1 MAIQDLGTIPMDT
14 VDETII
20 DPGAPLTHD
29 REQPEQKQAPA
40 KSDSDRRL
48 EALEKDLENER
59 KARREADETARYW
72 ANRNKQP
79 APAADDDEEPK
90 PRRRQAAEVEVP
102 KDADGV
108 LLEELNADGL
118 AALKKRGVITADQL
132 DAALENLASRIET
145 AYANEREGDAF
156 DQNMQKE
163 FPELFEDNK
172 RVDAGDRP
180 QTELYHRT
188 AKHFKQLTREAGIK
202 PESVA
207 ARGMMLA
214 AARMAKQEI
223 KMEGLTDNHA
233 EDDRRERI
241 ERQRSTASRG
251 TRSGEGEVTSRGP
264 RELTPT
270 QQTIVNN
277 LKRYGATPEGFQKF
291 AKGGTHGR

>member
-1 MAIQDLGTIPMDT
+1 MANIDLGSVPMDS

-20 DPGAPLTHD
+20 DPGAPQTHD
-29 REQPEQKQAPA
+29 REQPETKQAPA
-40 KSDSDRRL
+40 KSDTDRRL
-48 EALEKDLENER
+48 ESLEKDLENER

-72 ANRNKQP
+72 ANRNKQAPAGTEDEP
-79 APAADDDEEPK
+79 AP
-90 PRRRQAAEVEVP
+90 RRKQPAAEVEVP

-132 DAALENLASRIET
+132 EQALENLASRIET
-145 AYANEREGDAF
+145 AYAAEREGDEF
-156 DQNMQKE
+156 DKNMQKE

-172 RVDAGDRP
+172 RVDAGERP
-180 QTELYHRT
+180 ETELYQRT
-188 AKHFKQLTREAGIK
+188 AKHFRQLTREAGIK

-223 KMEGLTDNHA
+223 RMEGLEGNNA

-241 ERQRSTASRG
+241 ERQRTTASRG
-251 TRSGEGEVTSRGP
+251 SRGGEGDVTNRGP
-264 RELTPT
+264 RELTSV
-270 QQTIVNN
+270 QSQVVQN
-277 LKRYGATPEGFQKF
+277 LSRWGATPEKFQKF
-291 AKGGTHGR
+291 AAKGTHGR